1 MNKISE
7 KKSFLLK
14 QYKTF
19 NVNTAKQITATPFF
33 WNCHNIITFYRKL
46 FKILKQFS
54 P

>member
-19 NVNTAKQITATPFF
+19 NVNTAKQIAATPFF
-33 WNCHNIITFYRKL
+33 WNCDNIYYFL
-46 FKILKQFS
+46 S
-54 P
+54 